1 MKEEDFLKTNRETQ
15 SSISG
20 MIEAIVA
27 EDPVGRK
34 IEFLRKEKILG
45 DLEKGARS
53 ILEADR
59 VYILTGFFIPAA
71 GTIETDGISGACF
84 IGRALHGLGKD
95 VSVLNDPH
103 NQKILKEGFLA
114 IGFSPKNISPD
125 FNTPPNTWIEYRNK
139 SCIISI
145 ERPGMGIDGKYR
157 TMRGIEIPAYPLDK
171 IFMEIPKKR
180 NSMKTIS
187 CADGVNEVGMGK
199 LPRGIIPKNEKIQSV
214 VPVDYLVVGGTA
226 DWAAFGLI
234 ATLSLMTGEPLLP
247 TADEQEKLLKAVVS
261 VGAVDG
267 ITGENTLSV
276 DTLPLERHKRKMA
289 QLRFISY

>member
-1 MKEEDFLKTNRETQ
+1 MKEEYFFKTSREAQ
-15 SSISG
+15 LSISG

-34 IEFLRKEKILG
+34 IELLRKEEILG
-45 DLEKGARS
+45 DLGKGARS
-53 ILEADR
+53 ILGADC
-59 VYILTGFFIPAA
+59 VYILTGFFIPTA
-71 GTIETDGISGACF
+71 GIIETDGISGACF
-84 IGRALHGLGKD
+84 IGRALHRLGKD
-95 VSVLNDPH
+95 VFVLNDPH
-103 NQKILKEGFLA
+103 NQEILKEGFLA
-114 IGFSPKNISPD
+114 IGFSPKSISPD
-125 FNTPPNTWIEYRNK
+125 FNTSPDTWIEYRNK

-157 TMRGIEIPAYPLDK
+157 TMRGIEIPTYPLDK
-171 IFMEIPKKR
+171 IFMEIAKKR

-199 LPRGIIPKNEKIQSV
+199 LPRGIIPKDEKIQSV
-214 VPVDYLVVGGTA
+214 VPVDYLIVGGTA

-234 ATLSLMTGEPLLP
+234 GTLSLMTGERLLP
-247 TADEQEKLLKAVVS
+247 TVDEQEKLLKAVVS
-261 VGAVDG
+261 AGAVDG

-276 DTLPLERHKRKMA
+276 DTLPLERHKRKVA